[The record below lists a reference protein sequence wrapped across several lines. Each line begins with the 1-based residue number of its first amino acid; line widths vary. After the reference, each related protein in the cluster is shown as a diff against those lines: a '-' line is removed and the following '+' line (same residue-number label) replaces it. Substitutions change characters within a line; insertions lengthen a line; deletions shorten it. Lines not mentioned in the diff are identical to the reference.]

1 MTKVHATAA
10 KGYGS
15 GANVYARGRPE
26 YAREAVDHLTA
37 ALDLRP
43 GRRVLEIGAGTG
55 KLTRALAGT
64 GASTVA
70 VEPVGAMRARLAEA
84 VPSAEVLEGS
94 AELLPLPNASVDA
107 VVVAQAFHWFD
118 AVRAEGRL
126 EPGDTVSLHQ
136 A

>member
-1 MTKVHATAA
+1 MTRPAVRSLLMFLQRASSSGLKHSQIPSPPLTPLAA
-10 KGYGS
+10 
-15 GANVYARGRPE
+15 
-26 YAREAVDHLTA
+26 A
-37 ALDLRP
+37 AA
-43 GRRVLEIGAGTG
+43 VLESPPAAAAG
-55 KLTRALAGT
+55 LD
-64 GASTVA
+64 ASA
-70 VEPVGAMRARLAEA
+70 
-84 VPSAEVLEGS
+84 PSAEVLEGS